1 MRSPLTSRIDRR
13 WIIASAVVA
22 CAQAFA
28 FIAFYFSVWILKF
41 IPEWLLWGAVAILF
55 LPGGLLLLPMAGTG
69 FAHLGLWFFAVAAAL
84 SWIIYT
90 IALRLTLSRT
100 HSGNKQAAQVLPA
113 EVQPM
118 SHSRRRFSPRLR
130 VLVTVI
136 IITSMVSFMFIE
148 KLVFHTRSGLLV
160 DVLAVLIILAV
171 IWIVAPRSS

>member
-1 MRSPLTSRIDRR
+1 MRSSLTSRIDRR

-55 LPGGLLLLPMAGTG
+55 LPGGLLLLPIAGTG
-69 FAHLGLWFFAVAAAL
+69 FAHMGLWFFAVA
-84 SWIIYT
+84 
-90 IALRLTLSRT
+90 LSRT
-100 HSGNKQAAQVLPA
+100 HSDNKQAAQVLPA

-136 IITSMVSFMFIE
+136 IITSMVSFMLIE
-148 KLVFHTRSGLLV
+148 KLVFHTHSGLLV

-171 IWIVAPRSS
+171 IWIVAPRNS

>member
-1 MRSPLTSRIDRR
+1 MDHCERCCGLRAGIRFYCVLFFCLDTEVHSRVATMGRR
-13 WIIASAVVA
+13 GDS
-22 CAQAFA
+22 FSTRR
-28 FIAFYFSVWILKF
+28 FITLANGRNGIR
-41 IPEWLLWGAVAILF
+41 
-55 LPGGLLLLPMAGTG
+55 
-69 FAHLGLWFFAVAAAL
+69 HLGLWFFAVAAAL

-148 KLVFHTRSGLLV
+148 KLVFRTRSGLLV